1 MASIPISVLG
11 VALLLAVVVAMEP
24 VARRLA
30 LPLSLVLVIFGTAAG
45 FAMDLSS
52 HPLGASLSLSSEA
65 FLYLFLPIL
74 LFETAIEIDVRRLL
88 EDVVPIFLLA
98 VVAVMASTLVI
109 GFGLA
114 NFSSYSLVACL
125 LLAAIVSTTDP
136 VAVVALFKDISVP
149 HRLTLLVE
157 GESLFNDAAAIA
169 LFSVLMT
176 MLTVGSGDGSDA
188 IFAFLRSFSG
198 GFLVGFSLSILAT
211 QLLQF
216 LPGKRMAEVTVTVV
230 VAYLAFAVGEYGFHF
245 SGVVAVVVAAL
256 VFAYDGRTRVSPK
269 TWSFLVGTWKQLGYW
284 ASGLIFLLASLRIP
298 GLLAD
303 VGMADIF
310 LLAVLLLCALAA
322 RGLVLYFLMPMMS
335 AVGLAQKVDSDL
347 RLVILWGG
355 LRGAISLALALA
367 VVEHPAVPADVKHL
381 VATLVTAFVLITL
394 FVNGLTLR
402 PLIRILGI
410 DQLEPIDR
418 FLRGRAIA
426 RSLDMVKDRLVVAA
440 DRYHIEPAARERLAE
455 QYSVRMNEAETVLQ
469 ADHVPS
475 PGERLRSALVTTAQR
490 EQLLHF
496 HNYHERIVSGRIVR
510 NLVARAYDLEDR
522 AKSEGQEGYEAAARE
537 ELGFS
542 LPFRLSAEL
551 HRRFGWS
558 TLLARSLADRQES
571 LLVGRATIHSLLQFA
586 AERIPEMLGA
596 QAADSLAVVLQR
608 RLEAIES
615 ALAALRLQ
623 YGEFAEVMQVRYLER
638 AALRIENSEY
648 QRLVDEAVISRE
660 VFKDLLRDLDARWQ
674 SANQRP
680 PLDLKLSPKE
690 LLVRLP
696 FFHGLDSAFLESIV
710 PLLKPR
716 FIVPGETII
725 RKGEKGREMFFLA
738 SGAVEVKL
746 ASGPRRL
753 GSGDFFGELAL
764 LTQAPRAAD
773 VIALAFCEVLV
784 MTAGDFASLLA
795 RNPDLQTQV
804 AETATVRLGRS

>member
-1 MASIPISVLG
+1 MASIPITVLG
-11 VALLLAVVVAMEP
+11 IAVLLAVVVAMEP

-30 LPLSLVLVIFGTAAG
+30 LPLSLVLVIFGAAAG
-45 FAMDLSS
+45 FAIDLSS
-52 HPLGASLSLSSEA
+52 HPLGASLALSSEA

-88 EDVVPIFLLA
+88 EDIVPIFLLA
-98 VVAVMASTLVI
+98 VVAVMASALII
-109 GFGLA
+109 GFGLN
-114 NFSSYSLVACL
+114 NFSTYSLVACL
-125 LLAAIVSTTDP
+125 LTAAIVSTTDP

-169 LFSVLMT
+169 MFSVLMS
-176 MLTVGSGDGSDA
+176 MLTVGSGDAGDA
-188 IFAFLRSFSG
+188 IVGFLRSFSG
-198 GFLVGFSLSILAT
+198 GFLVGFGLSLLAT

-216 LPGKRMAEVTVTVV
+216 LPGKRMAEVTVTVA
-230 VAYLAFAVGEYGFHF
+230 VAYLAFAISEYGFHF
-245 SGVVAVVVAAL
+245 SGVVAVVVSAL

-269 TWSFLVGTWKQLGYW
+269 TWTFLVGTWKQLGYW
-284 ASGLIFLLASLRIP
+284 ASGLIFLLAALRIP

-303 VGMADIF
+303 VEMADIF
-310 LLAVLLLCALAA
+310 LLGVLLVCALAA

-335 AVGLAQKVDSDL
+335 AVGLAQKVDADL

-410 DQLEPIDR
+410 DRLEPIDR

-426 RSLDMVKDRLVVAA
+426 HSIDMVKDRLVAAA
-440 DRYHIEPAARERLAE
+440 DRYHIEPAARERLAAD
-455 QYSVRMNEAETVLQ
+455 YLARMSEAETLLE
-469 ADHVPS
+469 ADLAPS
-475 PGERLRSALVTTAQR
+475 AEERLRSALVTAAQR

-496 HNYHERIVSGRIVR
+496 QNYQDRIVSGRIVR

-522 AKSEGQEGYEAAARE
+522 AKSAGREGYEAAARE

-542 LPFRLSAEL
+542 LPFRLSVEL
-551 HRRFGWS
+551 QRRLGS
-558 TLLARSLADRQES
+558 PTLLARVLADRQES
-571 LLVGRATIHSLLQFA
+571 LLVGRAAIHSLLQFA
-586 AERIPEMLGA
+586 AERIPEMLGH
-596 QAADSLAVVLQR
+596 DSAEALTVVLQR
-608 RLEAIES
+608 RLDDIEN

-623 YGEFAEVMQVRYLER
+623 YGEFAEGMQVRYLER
-638 AALRIENSEY
+638 AALRIEFSEY
-648 QRLVDEAVISRE
+648 QRLIDEAVISRE
-660 VFKDLLRDLDARWQ
+660 VFKELLRDIDARWHT
-674 SANQRP
+674 ANQRP
-680 PLDLKLSPKE
+680 ALDLKLSPQE

-696 FFHGLDSAFLESIV
+696 FFQNLDSAFLESIV
-710 PLLKPR
+710 PLLKPH
-716 FIVPGETII
+716 FVMPGEVII

-738 SGAVEVKL
+738 SGAVEVEL
-746 ASGPRRL
+746 TSGPRRL

-773 VIALAFCEVLV
+773 VVALGFCEMLV
-784 MTAGDFASLLA
+784 MTAGDFASLLD
-795 RNPDLQTQV
+795 RNPDLKAQV
-804 AETATVRLGRS
+804 AETARVRLARN